1 MNENDVLNEENVEKN
16 DEEIVTEA
24 NAEIAEE
31 PDEETNE
38 EFDEDVVLEKDF
50 VEDAKSA
57 YEEKTKKN
65 HKNKMTRKLK
75 GTNFWFT
82 VLRVLI
88 VIVAIALI
96 AAIVGFGAYYTYKL
110 AMGTY
115 DTFME
120 FIMRRFDH
128 DPAEHATAVGAYLM
142 APAFILVA
150 LGIAVFPYGGIILIG
165 GGIFTFY
172 HSIRY
177 YYATVEGFW
186 SGVGRFFYGITFIF
200 DFVVLVIVNL
210 FLLAVLVLAL
220 VIVFYVSAFLIVM
233 QDDIGFKVKMAQLDK
248 TGKISQKLLEDTYID
263 YEKFYESKEY
273 KDAAGKNAEEIQRLI
288 SERNKRRMMLKFNL
302 GRIETKNVVNDKK
315 KK

>member
-142 APAFILVA
+142 APALILVA
-150 LGIAVFPYGGIILIG
+150 LGLSFFQYGGFLLVG

-177 YYATVEGFW
+177 YYATVDGFW

-210 FLLAVLVLAL
+210 FLLTVAALA
-220 VIVFYVSAFLIVM
+220 IGFMIFLSIELFKL
-233 QDDIGFKVKMAQLDK
+233 QSELGFKVKMAQLDK
-248 TGKISQKLLEDTYID
+248 TGEISAKLFRGADID

>member
-16 DEEIVTEA
+16 DEEIVAEA
-24 NAEIAEE
+24 GEE
-31 PDEETNE
+31 PGEESDENI
-38 EFDEDVVLEKDF
+38 VLEKDF

-88 VIVAIALI
+88 VVVAIALI
-96 AAIVGFGAYYTYKL
+96 VAIVGFGAYYIYKL

-142 APAFILVA
+142 APALILVA
-150 LGIAVFPYGGIILIG
+150 LGIAVFPYGGIILVG

-200 DFVVLVIVNL
+200 DFVVLVLVNL
-210 FLLAVLVLAL
+210 FLLAVVVLAL
-220 VIVFYVSAFLIVM
+220 VIIFYVSAFLIVM

-248 TGKISQKLLEDTYID
+248 TGKISQRLLEDTYID

-288 SERNKRRMMLKFNL
+288 SERNKRKMMLKFPSKI
-302 GRIETKNVVNDKK
+302 IETKNIVKK